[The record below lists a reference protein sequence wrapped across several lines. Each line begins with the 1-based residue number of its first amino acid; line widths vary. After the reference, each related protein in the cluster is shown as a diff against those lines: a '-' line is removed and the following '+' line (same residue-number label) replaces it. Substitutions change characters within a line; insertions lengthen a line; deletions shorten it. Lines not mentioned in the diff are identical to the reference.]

1 VSLWVLSSF
10 PQFLASPARRKA
22 IFRNFPH
29 AGRRGSMSTAG
40 KVLVVLFLLVLPVWI
55 ILVSAVASLNTEWTQ
70 VLAKLEKQVVDL
82 EPQVVANQAK
92 ILQLQDQI
100 TLAQKS
106 AADEQTLLRARIA
119 EVERAKAEVVQIR
132 TAVANQVD
140 LLHSAVQAAQNASS
154 KRKDERDS
162 ETAAKAAAIASVN
175 KLDDENTKL
184 LDELLNLRKEF
195 KQLLEQNRQLVSSA
209 SPSTRRATSFAR

>member
-1 VSLWVLSSF
+1 
-10 PQFLASPARRKA
+10 
-22 IFRNFPH
+22 
-29 AGRRGSMSTAG
+29 MSTAG